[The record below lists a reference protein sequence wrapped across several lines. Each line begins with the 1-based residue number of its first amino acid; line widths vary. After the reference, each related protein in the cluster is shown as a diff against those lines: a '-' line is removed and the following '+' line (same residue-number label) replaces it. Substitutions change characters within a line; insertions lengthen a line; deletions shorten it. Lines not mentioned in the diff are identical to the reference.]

1 MDAGGKGFL
10 VILQGML
17 DELRGLPMPEVMEE
31 KEGSGDKA
39 DFEALSV
46 EDITFAFDTV
56 YIIRKD
62 REDVDLEPLRR
73 YLNSIGDSLV
83 IGEDDTAFKVHVHT
97 NIPGQA
103 LTESQKYRDAG
114 AGQDRE
120 YAYSAEV
127 LAAGKHVQSTDDL
140 ENGGA
145 GDGGRRD

>member
-1 MDAGGKGFL
+1 MRKPDRICL
-10 VILQGML
+10 L

-83 IGEDDTAFKVHVHT
+83 IGLAF
-97 NIPGQA
+97 N
-103 LTESQKYRDAG
+103 
-114 AGQDRE
+114 
-120 YAYSAEV
+120 
-127 LAAGKHVQSTDDL
+127 
-140 ENGGA
+140 ENN
-145 GDGGRRD
+145 